1 MTAPDDWWTRREDDE
16 VRRSD
21 DGSVE
26 ESGDAENTTKEA
38 VQKANREAEEKCA
51 RMEEVVRI
59 LKRLSPEEAAMLME
73 ELDCETWRRKAVRG
87 TGGASA
93 RGCR

>member
-26 ESGDAENTTKEA
+26 ESGDAET
-38 VQKANREAEEKCA
+38 
-51 RMEEVVRI
+51 MEIVDFRVV
-59 LKRLSPEEAAMLME
+59 A
-73 ELDCETWRRKAVRG
+73 DDG
-87 TGGASA
+87 DDGGK
-93 RGCR
+93 